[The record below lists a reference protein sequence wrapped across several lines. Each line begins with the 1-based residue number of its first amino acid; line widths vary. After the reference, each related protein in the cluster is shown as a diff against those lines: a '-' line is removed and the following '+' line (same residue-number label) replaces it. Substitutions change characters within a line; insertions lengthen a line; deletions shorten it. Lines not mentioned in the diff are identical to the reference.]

1 MRYIKS
7 YNEYFIGSLFKGLK
21 NKLSLKYSKMF
32 GKVAEADKL
41 MEEYKVEIQNAQ
53 RQKIMALRA
62 LGEYFNKEKSGVEVY
77 EEDLKKIKS
86 DIEITTK
93 NFNEQVKIIKQKFDI
108 RFEEVIKDEKN
119 PKIKNYIVLK
129 KLEMQQE
136 LLSQELNTLLT
147 ESGLKEEDITDP
159 DFKKIID
166 TIKNKSSQSDK
177 KVEEQ
182 NKLLSQRESE
192 EGAFDLQKAMEQAD
206 KVKNGEVPYL
216 WEDSP
221 FLEYTF
227 KQGDKITFFSNSN
240 KEETQAEV
248 IEDLTNRVKVKTANS
263 DGITISKGSIM
274 TSERYNEENKKE
286 EEETEETT
294 L

>member
-1 MRYIKS
+1 
-7 YNEYFIGSLFKGLK
+7 
-21 NKLSLKYSKMF
+21 MF
-32 GKVAEADKL
+32 GKAAEADKL

-53 RQKIMALRA
+53 KQKIMALRA

-108 RFEEVIKDEKN
+108 RFEEVIKEEKN

-159 DFKKIID
+159 EFKKIID
-166 TIKNKSSQSDK
+166 AIKSKSSQSDK

-182 NKLLSQRESE
+182 NKLLSQKESE
-192 EGAFDLQKAMEQAD
+192 EGTFDLQKAMEQAD
-206 KVKNGEVPYL
+206 KVKNGEAPYL

-263 DGITISKGSIM
+263 DGITISKGSIVNHPP
-274 TSERYNEENKKE
+274 T
-286 EEETEETT
+286 
-294 L
+294 